1 MKTIT
6 IDTLKKG
13 LAVAAKQHGEAGVTH
28 AKSLML
34 EGAMLVD
41 EAGTPIDP
49 ESIDIVIRAAAA
61 PMSDAAEAPA
71 DEAKSAPA
79 AEQVAKSVRNA
90 IQLELSGS
98 VPVRKSVK
106 VLGSPLR
113 TYKKLKNFDNAETAY
128 RFARWALATKGHGK
142 STQFCAEN
150 GIVLKAH
157 SEGVNEA
164 GGFLV
169 PEEFETTIITL
180 REKFGV
186 FRQNARV
193 VPMGR
198 DTKWMPRRR
207 TGLTAYWVGETKAGT
222 ESTQSFDQ
230 VQLIA
235 KKLMVLTTMSNELD
249 EDSMVNFGDDLANEI
264 AYAFAKS
271 EDDAGFSGDGTQTFG
286 GIVGLKNAVGSAGV
300 VDSGAGTGELT
311 TAITQAGLS
320 KFFSK
325 LPEYASA
332 NAKIYCHKSVYHE
345 VFERIA
351 MAAGGV
357 SAAEMAAGIG
367 PRYFGYPVVFAQSL
381 PATSTTTD
389 GTVLAY
395 FGDLAMGCYFG
406 DRREMSVKLS
416 DSALNAFEQDEMA
429 VRGTQ
434 RADIVCANVGD
445 STNAGAIIQFTR

>member
-1 MKTIT
+1 MKTIN
-6 IDTLKKG
+6 IEAFKKG
-13 LAVAAKQHGEAGVTH
+13 LAAAAKQHGEAGVTH

-49 ESIDIVIRAAAA
+49 ESIDIVLRAAAA
-61 PMSDAAEAPA
+61 PMEDAVEAPA
-71 DEAKSAPA
+71 DEAKSAPQEEA
-79 AEQVAKSVRNA
+79 VAKSVRHA
-90 IQLELSGS
+90 IQLELAGAA
-98 VPVRKSVK
+98 PVRKSVK

-113 TYKKLKNFDNAETAY
+113 TYKKLKNFDNGETAY
-128 RFARWALATKGHGK
+128 RFARWALATKGHSK
-142 STQFCAEN
+142 SAQFCADN

-198 DTKWMPRRR
+198 DTRWMPRRR
-207 TGLTAYWVGETKAGT
+207 NGLTAYWVGETKAGT

-235 KKLMVLTTMSNELD
+235 KKLMALTTMSSELD

-264 AYAFAKS
+264 AYAFAKA
-271 EDDAGFSGDGTQTFG
+271 EDEAGFLGDGTQTYG

-300 VDSGAGTGELT
+300 VDSGAGTGDLT
-311 TAITQAGLS
+311 TQITQAGLG
-320 KFFSK
+320 KLFAK
-325 LPEYASA
+325 LPEYASG

-345 VFERIA
+345 VFERLA

-357 SAAEMAAGIG
+357 SAAEIASGAQ
-367 PRYFGYPVVFAQSL
+367 PRYFGYPVVFSQAL
-381 PATSTTTD
+381 PASSTTTD

-429 VRGTQ
+429 VKGTQ
-434 RADIVCANVGD
+434 RVDIVCANVGD
-445 STNAGAIIQFTR
+445 ATNAGAVIQFTR